1 MAETHLDYIQIDHKN
16 KIEELSSENHIILV
30 SNLLKLLSLGD
41 DNIGG
46 EINKFFQLILPESKE
61 TDILKLIIL
70 ISTKAKIDNEHL
82 ENCLNEIM
90 NRPEHN
96 SIVLTKD
103 LTEQISAIIKK
114 IFKKIKKKTK
124 FKTFPQIIEETQ
136 KYLQDYKQEDILKR
150 YQIKKSDEKLKKTGT
165 PDITYTFK
173 SEKNIKKIKENNF
186 ESFSSSTLTRI
197 QKQNL
202 VFGIF
207 NKTNENTENK
217 YTYKYKKFKEDKK
230 NCLPVEML
238 ILMRKFSI
246 VKKLKLTINN
256 NNFTDNNI
264 NNDDNI
270 ENNISNNSL
279 EIIFDQN
286 DLQNYINVLLNI
298 EWLFSNL
305 VEIEVDFSSEYL
317 TESIINIYKHYL
329 RKFSKLVHKDLKI
342 TTYTKN
348 SYNKRYYE
356 PNQRFLFSQL
366 NYNINEDSHSSDIFN
381 SSMTSNNLSYSPS
394 FNLNNNNNN
403 LNNLNSNNNNFVI
416 IEEKGKN
423 ALDNFLKKY
432 KVLLEMIIIYGFFI
446 RNMAKIIKTK
456 FILPLNLGDEI
467 FEMAKREKLVID
479 NFHFLS
485 FLNNKE
491 ILYTTI
497 DFNSLDNQTF
507 EKLIFFLNQNQ
518 LINGCNL
525 SFFPP
530 EEYFKTELLFKILQ
544 KNDEKYKP
552 IRDVNKNTYKINK
565 NIILDLRNDEDL
577 DTYIL
582 RKLSKHFEKN
592 LKDLFYLFTIKT
604 MISELSLFFDIPTI
618 LIKNGLYNNIL
629 MKFFLN
635 IFIFIDNSLNNVRT
649 LSINAENFILDS
661 RKNPI
666 LNDFFDKLTFYLN
679 KDNKLTSLTFQ
690 VRFYHIHNIYR
701 LIPYNLTYLSL
712 GSFDYE
718 TFNNLVYYLT
728 SGEFSQRSKLNKL
741 IITLNNS
748 VFQINKIYDN
758 MVQLYTEYPKELT
771 EISIYTVLN
780 ISYNDLIN
788 LLKKTNYN
796 TLENIFMQFN
806 IKSIIKDKNL
816 EEKLECDISN
826 VERGVCIKS
835 DNLVELFK
843 IKRNKIITNKLINL
857 MIRLTKKNKNIMKYN
872 IYSNIDKFL
881 CINESKKVIIHFK

>member
-1 MAETHLDYIQIDHKN
+1 MTETHLDYIQIDHKN
-16 KIEELSSENHIILV
+16 KIEELSSENHVILV

-46 EINKFFQLILPESKE
+46 EINKFFQSILPESKE
-61 TDILKLIIL
+61 TDILKLITL
-70 ISTKAKIDNEHL
+70 ISTKTKTDNEHL

-90 NRPEHN
+90 NRPENN
-96 SIVLTKD
+96 SIVLTKE
-103 LTEQISAIIKK
+103 LTEQISTIIKK
-114 IFKKIKKKTK
+114 VFKRIKKKSK
-124 FKTFPQIIEETQ
+124 IKTFSQLKEETQ

-150 YQIKKSDEKLKKTGT
+150 YQIKKPDSKPKKLGSN
-165 PDITYTFK
+165 DINYTFK
-173 SEKNIKKIKENNF
+173 SEKNIKKINVNNF

-202 VFGIF
+202 VFGIS
-207 NKTNENTENK
+207 NKTSENSGNE
-217 YTYKYKKFKEDKK
+217 YIYKYKKFKEDKK
-230 NCLPVEML
+230 NILPVEML
-238 ILMRKFSI
+238 ILMRKFGI

-256 NNFTDNNI
+256 NNVTDNNT
-264 NNDDNI
+264 NDDNV

-298 EWLFSNL
+298 EWLFSSL
-305 VEIEVDFSSEYL
+305 VEIEVDFSSENL
-317 TESIINIYKHYL
+317 TESIINIYKYYL

-342 TTYTKN
+342 TTYAAN
-348 SYNKRYYE
+348 SYNKRYLD
-356 PNQRFLFSQL
+356 PIQRSLFSHL

-381 SSMTSNNLSYSPS
+381 SSMTSNNLSYTVS
-394 FNLNNNNNN
+394 FNLNTSNNN
-403 LNNLNSNNNNFVI
+403 LNNINSSNNNFVV

-432 KVLLEMIIIYGFFI
+432 KVLLEMIIIYGYFI
-446 RNMAKIIKTK
+446 RNMTKIIRTK

-467 FEMAKREKLVID
+467 FEMAKREKLMLD

-552 IRDVNKNTYKINK
+552 IRDKNKNTYKINK

-604 MISELSLFFDIPTI
+604 LISELSLFFDIPTI

-666 LNDFFDKLTFYLN
+666 LNDFFDKFTFYLN

-690 VRFYHIHNIYR
+690 VRFYSINNIYR

-718 TFNNLVYYLT
+718 TFNSLVDYLT

-741 IITLNNS
+741 VITLNNS

-758 MVQLYTEYPKELT
+758 IVKLYTEYPKELT
-771 EISIYTVLN
+771 EILIYTVLN
-780 ISYNDLIN
+780 ISYIDLIN
-788 LLKKTNYN
+788 LLMKTNYN

-806 IKSIIKDKNL
+806 IKSITKDKSL
-816 EEKLECDISN
+816 EAKLEYDISN
-826 VERGVCIKS
+826 IERGVCIKT
-835 DNLVELFK
+835 DNFVDLYK
-843 IKRNKIITNKLINL
+843 IKRNKTITNKLINL

-872 IYSNIDKFL
+872 IYSSIEKFL
-881 CINESKKVIIHFK
+881 CQNESKKVIIQFK